1 MRRRLFPALFALV
14 AAPAGSNAVGL
25 STQLNCASDYY
36 AYCSSHPV
44 GSPGV
49 RKCMRANGPRLSKS
63 CINAL
68 IADGEISKTE
78 VAQTKA
84 KIAAEK
90 AKAKAKPKKPDAE
103 TEQAQAR
110 PKNPERVIAQPKPSK
125 PKAEAVAKLNDDDRP
140 ITKPKIRNEPRPLP
154 EAAIE
159 PAKASPAQ
167 DEPPKTPSAA
177 PAEPPQHMLTLDQET
192 YEALKSREAYFV
204 VEDDT
209 SGIAASQQTAG
220 AVGSAPAPAESPSPA
235 VSAPHLQDDASLSDN
250 DVTQS
255 APAVESDE
263 ETLTPNLVPARQRKA
278 STGLRNLALK
288 AGERTSHHRPIT
300 LLVRKLSGTTRPR
313 LRRLRPRR
321 QPPKPQLARLPSQPS
336 PNIQRVRWRLVDPS
350 LQLRQSVQC
359 PTNPRRGRN
368 SWATVST
375 AVPTMKAS
383 TRASRAAPAE
393 PLQRRLHV
401 SARPVCRCPDR
412 IA

>member
-78 VAQTKA
+78 VEQTKA
-84 KIAAEK
+84 KIAAE
-90 AKAKAKPKKPDAE
+90 KAKAKPKKPDAE

-110 PKNPERVIAQPKPSK
+110 TKKPERVIAQPKPSK
-125 PKAEAVAKLNDDDRP
+125 PKTEAVAKLNDDDRP
-140 ITKPKIRNEPRPLP
+140 ITKPKVRDEPRPLR

-159 PAKASPAQ
+159 PVKASPAQ
-167 DEPPKTPSAA
+167 AEPPKTPSAA
-177 PAEPPQHMLTLDQET
+177 PAEPTQHMLTLDQKT

-209 SGIAASQQTAG
+209 SGVTASQQTAG
-220 AVGSAPAPAESPSPA
+220 ATGRAPAPAESPSPA
-235 VSAPHLQDDASLSDN
+235 VAAPHLQDASLSDN

-255 APAVESDE
+255 APAVESDARDPNAEPPRPSDVTQGIDRTE
-263 ETLTPNLVPARQRKA
+263 EPRTQNGATYEPSSDDDRAQPVKDDASEAETVPA
-278 STGLRNLALK
+278 
-288 AGERTSHHRPIT
+288 
-300 LLVRKLSGTTRPR
+300 PR
-313 LRRLRPRR
+313 SNA
-321 QPPKPQLARLPSQPS
+321 K
-336 PNIQRVRWRLVDPS
+336 
-350 LQLRQSVQC
+350 
-359 PTNPRRGRN
+359 
-368 SWATVST
+368 
-375 AVPTMKAS
+375 
-383 TRASRAAPAE
+383 APARKVAKPAKPE
-393 PLQRRLHV
+393 YPAGKMALGRSES
-401 SARPVCRCPDR
+401 SAPAVRPVPDQSKAWQEFMGTR
-412 IA
+412 FNGGSNYEGIDASFSRRSR

>member
-125 PKAEAVAKLNDDDRP
+125 PKAEAVAKLNDDDRS

-263 ETLTPNLVPARQRKA
+263 GDPNAEPRPSETTQGIDRIEEPRTQSGGTYEPSSADNPPRAQTVRDDAPEAATAPASPPTAKAPARKVA
-278 STGLRNLALK
+278 KSAKPEYPAGKMAL
-288 AGERTSHHRPIT
+288 
-300 LLVRKLSGTTRPR
+300 
-313 LRRLRPRR
+313 
-321 QPPKPQLARLPSQPS
+321 
-336 PNIQRVRWRLVDPS
+336 
-350 LQLRQSVQC
+350 
-359 PTNPRRGRN
+359 GR
-368 SWATVST
+368 SES
-375 AVPTMKAS
+375 S
-383 TRASRAAPAE
+383 APA
-393 PLQRRLHV
+393 V
-401 SARPVCRCPDR
+401 RPVPDQSKAWQEFMGNR
-412 IA
+412 FNGGSNYEGIDASFSRRTR